1 MKITFFVLGA
11 VLVSCVGGTAG
22 HAASLPFE
30 TTEARYQTVTH
41 ERLFDA
47 VVEAVQ
53 QTTVSAQTS
62 GRVLEIH
69 YDVDDYVE
77 RGEVLVRLRDADQR
91 AALDKAQAQLKEAQA
106 RYKQADL
113 EYKRIKE
120 VFEKKLVSKSAF
132 DKARAERDAAEA
144 QLEAV
149 KAAVA
154 QAEEQLA
161 YTVVRAPYSGIV
173 TERHV
178 EVGETVQPGQ
188 SLMTG
193 LSLEKL
199 RVETPVPQRLIN
211 RVRELRKARV
221 FPDRPEQTAIPAQ
234 RLVFF
239 PYAEAKTNTFEV
251 RVDLPEG
258 TRGLFPG
265 MFVKVGFAVGQ
276 KRRLVVPGRAVAYR
290 SEVTGVYV
298 VEPGGGVNLRQI
310 RLGRITPDA
319 LAEVLA
325 GLDPGEVVALDPVKA
340 AAYLKERDV
349 ESLHD

>member
-1 MKITFFVLGA
+1 MAALTACIGA
-11 VLVSCVGGTAG
+11 TAVR
-22 HAASLPFE
+22 AAALPFE
-30 TTEARYQTVTH
+30 TTSARYQTVTH
-41 ERLFDA
+41 ERLFDG

-53 QTTVSAQTS
+53 QTTVSAQTT

-77 RGEVLVRLRDADQR
+77 RGAVLVRLRDVDQR
-91 AALDKAQAQLKEAQA
+91 AALDKAQAQLKGAQA
-106 RYKQADL
+106 RYKQAEL

-132 DKARAERDAAEA
+132 DKARAERDAAQA
-144 QLEAV
+144 QLEAAR
-149 KAAVA
+149 AAVA
-154 QAEEQLA
+154 QAKEQLA

-188 SLMTG
+188 PLMTG

-211 RVRELRKARV
+211 SVRELRKARV
-221 FPDRPEQTAIPAQ
+221 FPDRPQQTAIPAQ

-239 PYAEAKTNTFEV
+239 PYADSKTNTFEV

-276 KRRLVVPGRAVAYR
+276 RQRLVVPARAVAYR

-298 VEPGGGVNLRQI
+298 VEAGERVVLRQI
-310 RLGRITPDA
+310 RRGRITPDG

-340 AAYLKERDV
+340 AAYLKEQNPEV
-349 ESLHD
+349 LHD